1 MWWNVRFSSWMCS
14 WQMCD
19 TVMSIWTKM
28 FQESFQHLEWN
39 GWWVYVCAFVELKSF
54 DPFKIG
60 KLKSSYFKW
69 AVSYVSTDQQCGA
82 IFCCISVIMESFCFS
97 VNALQSPK
105 LSKSMF
111 KYYISWFHWFACS
124 RPEPVLFGVR
134 LNLSAD
140 DRWHMKKLTPSA
152 KMLCVRLRAGVMA
165 CITVY

>member
-1 MWWNVRFSSWMCS
+1 MWWNARFSSWMCS

-82 IFCCISVIMESFCFS
+82 IFCYISVIMESFCFQLMHCNHPNS
-97 VNALQSPK
+97 
-105 LSKSMF
+105 
-111 KYYISWFHWFACS
+111 
-124 RPEPVLFGVR
+124 
-134 LNLSAD
+134 LNLCLNTTSAD
-140 DRWHMKKLTPSA
+140 FTDSHAVGQSRFCLVCVKTCRQMTGGRWRNLTPSA